1 MQLFK
6 YIDRI
11 NLLDKL
17 IRQRRTGTPSEL
29 AKRLGISV
37 SRLYVM
43 LDELKGQGAPIEY
56 SRQSCTYLY
65 THEFMISISFK
76 IETLGDDKLRYISGG
91 TVFPTAS
98 EAGKYLTIEFFK
110 YQIY

>member
-17 IRQRRTGTPSEL
+17 IRQRSTGTPAKL

-43 LDELKGQGAPIEY
+43 IDELKGEGAPILY
-56 SRQSCTYLY
+56 SRQRSTYY
-65 THEFMISISFK
+65 YNYEFMISIALK
-76 IETLGDDKLRYISGG
+76 IEVLGDDKLRHISGG
-91 TVFPTAS
+91 
-98 EAGKYLTIEFFK
+98 YFF
-110 YQIY
+110 